1 MCVAAYTLWDG
12 YAVSRLEVPPLI
24 FMWLSECVRALLLTP
39 NALRNPERLRDEW
52 RRHKL
57 EALVIAVLSPLAYI
71 LVLSALT
78 FTPVS
83 YVAPAREISILIGA
97 ALGARFLAEGNVR
110 RRLLAASGVVVGVIF
125 LALG

>member
-1 MCVAAYTLWDG
+1 
-12 YAVSRLEVPPLI
+12 
-24 FMWLSECVRALLLTP
+24 MWLSECVRALLLTP

-71 LVLSALT
+71 LVLTALT

-83 YVAPAREISILIGA
+83 YVAPARGISILIGA
-97 ALGARFLAEGNVR
+97 ALGARFLAEGKVR